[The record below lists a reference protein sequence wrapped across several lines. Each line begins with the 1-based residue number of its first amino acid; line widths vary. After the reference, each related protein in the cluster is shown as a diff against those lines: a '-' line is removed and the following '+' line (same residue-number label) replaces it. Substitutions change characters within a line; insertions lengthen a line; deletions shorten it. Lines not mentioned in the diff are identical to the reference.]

1 MSPSVEE
8 QELERK
14 RKRIAAA
21 EEEDEEEDE
30 EDEEEE
36 EEEEDAVLT
45 ATLAAIQAA
54 CLPHLDGSFTSIY
67 CGREAGS
74 LTIKR
79 ARKDLNLYFQELGP
93 TVFRRMYRMHEE
105 DFYKLYDILEPKLP
119 VLTRQRGG
127 KTPNGDITNA
137 LC

>member
-1 MSPSVEE
+1 MSPSAEE

-21 EEEDEEEDE
+21 AAEEEDEEEDE
-30 EDEEEE
+30 E
-36 EEEEDAVLT
+36 EEDAALT

-67 CGREAGS
+67 CGREPGS

-79 ARKDLNLYFQELGP
+79 ATGGN
-93 TVFRRMYRMHEE
+93 
-105 DFYKLYDILEPKLP
+105 
-119 VLTRQRGG
+119 VLFVLH
-127 KTPNGDITNA
+127 P
-137 LC
+137 